1 MIHPLARLALE
12 WGNQQVWIAQ
22 TAQESIRQKIEL
34 KEGVGTL
41 VNPNLVIYHI
51 ICLRHQIEPV
61 SLHISYS
68 SKQVQDNS

>member
-34 KEGVGTL
+34 KEGVRTP
-41 VNPNLVIYHI
+41 VNPNFVIYDI
-51 ICLRHQIEPV
+51 ILFHYDMEAE
-61 SLHISYS
+61 ISNRYNVFAYFL
-68 SKQVQDNS
+68 QP